1 MATGIEGGTWG
12 GRQITFNFAVLGFGV
27 FFLVETVVPSVKRKA
42 GNIPGEF
49 VKRVKRVVE

>member
-12 GRQITFNFAVLGFGV
+12 GRQITFNFAVLGFGP
-27 FFLVETVVPSVKRKA
+27 EREEKGWK
-42 GNIPGEF
+42 NIPGDF